1 VPIVVAITKT
11 DKRNANIERVKQELA
26 ELDLVPDEWDGD
38 TLMIPVS
45 AQKGEGIEDLL
56 EALLLV
62 ADDNRIVANPKAEAS
77 GVVIESRVDPSR
89 GTVATLL
96 VLNGTMKRGDVI
108 LAGKSLGRIK
118 AMFDDALKPVEE
130 ATPSMPVQILGL
142 NEPPQP
148 GTRFGR
154 AKNEKEAR
162 ALVAEMLDNA
172 RVESTVRSALTLE
185 DLFAQYNAGMAKE
198 LTLILKVDVQGSLQP
213 VVDSLNDIK
222 KGSKDGV
229 GLKILAA
236 DVGNV
241 SENDVNLAAAS
252 HAIILGFNVDI
263 DNPARKS
270 AEAQHV
276 EIRSYTIIYKLLEDI
291 ELALKG
297 MLDPVYAPKQIGA
310 AEVRQVFRISKIG
323 AIAGSYIRE
332 GEARRN
338 AKARV
343 RRAGKLLI
351 EETTVSSLKRF
362 NEDVREVRSGFE
374 CGIGLNNFN
383 EFEEGDIIEFFV
395 MERVN

>member
-1 VPIVVAITKT
+1 
-11 DKRNANIERVKQELA
+11 
-26 ELDLVPDEWDGD
+26 
-38 TLMIPVS
+38 
-45 AQKGEGIEDLL
+45 
-56 EALLLV
+56 
-62 ADDNRIVANPKAEAS
+62 
-77 GVVIESRVDPSR
+77 
-89 GTVATLL
+89 
-96 VLNGTMKRGDVI
+96 
-108 LAGKSLGRIK
+108 
-118 AMFDDALKPVEE
+118 
-130 ATPSMPVQILGL
+130 
-142 NEPPQP
+142 
-148 GTRFGR
+148 
-154 AKNEKEAR
+154 
-162 ALVAEMLDNA
+162 
-172 RVESTVRSALTLE
+172 VRSALTLE